1 MEDQL
6 NAIFLAFF
14 VIWVTSSYFNEKK
27 HLKML
32 ERISDLERILRRV
45 EENTKERA

>member
-6 NAIFLAFF
+6 NAITVVIF
-14 VIWVTSSYFNEKK
+14 VFWVTSSYFKEKK